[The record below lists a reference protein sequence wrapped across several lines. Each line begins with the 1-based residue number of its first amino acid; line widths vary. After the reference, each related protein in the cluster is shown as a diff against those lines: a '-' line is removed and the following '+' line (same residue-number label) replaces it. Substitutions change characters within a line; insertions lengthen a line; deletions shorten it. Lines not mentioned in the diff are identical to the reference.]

1 MTNSGDFGKRQET
14 SEQFASLW
22 QKRETTILLQYNFA
36 LSNQYS
42 MDNKHLEHTGSNVLL
57 TGCIFLANLDFSGL
71 LDYAVKAIVGG
82 GIWLGFKMT
91 ADYLERKRKGT
102 K

>member
-1 MTNSGDFGKRQET
+1 
-14 SEQFASLW
+14 
-22 QKRETTILLQYNFA
+22 
-36 LSNQYS
+36 
-42 MDNKHLEHTGSNVLL
+42 MDNRTHTETASGSNVLL
-57 TGCIFLANLDFSGL
+57 TGCIFLANLDFNGL

-91 ADYLERKRKGT
+91 ADYLERKRNGT